1 MEKVYFIA
9 ILKELRLQWYP
20 ERTNLHRMQDKM
32 KVAYQNNAMD
42 YIIDKFEMAPDN
54 VDPIELLNEIREM
67 FKTGF
72 TESSDNKNKYIFS
85 VSVNVVNDMIDV
97 FSAAFN

>member
-20 ERTNLHRMQDKM
+20 ERTNLQRMQDKM